1 MRAKKLVKTLG
12 KDKLSLPITLTP
24 LGSLDRDL
32 VISLANIEFHL
43 ELSLKNNEPHHLAN
57 YLYTISNAFNSFYQD
72 SNIKKIED
80 TNERNQK
87 ILITTLFIEYSHL
100 VMSCLGITPVK
111 EM

>member
-1 MRAKKLVKTLG
+1 VRANKLVKTLI
-12 KDKLSLPITLTP
+12 KDEPPLSITPTP
-24 LGSLDRDL
+24 LGSLDRNL
-32 VISLANIEFHL
+32 VINLANIEFHL
-43 ELSLKNNEPHHLAN
+43 ELSIKNNEPHHLAN
-57 YLYTISNAFNSFYQD
+57 YLYTISNAFNAFYQD

-80 TNERNQK
+80 SNERNQK